1 MKILTVSVLAWM
13 LCLTTARVATAQK
26 ILQLVQVENDSSYV
40 EDHTEDLTLRLFG
53 SRKYTYYD
61 MKDRGLKEEVLY
73 RPNSANN
80 VGFGVNYKFI
90 GLNFAFNLPF
100 INNDNEKYG
109 KTKFLDL
116 QAHLYLRKLVVDFYG
131 QYYKGYYEA
140 AATRRISNAFPR
152 KAVSLRPD
160 MLNTDLG
167 LHVQY
172 IFNDKR
178 FSYRAAF
185 MQNEYQ
191 KKSAGSFLLGGEVFT
206 WQLRGDSALVPH
218 DLNVPGFF
226 GDLPFRGTHTVSFAV
241 NGGYAYTLVL
251 ARYFFVTAS
260 VSAGAG
266 LNHTKLRY
274 SDGRPSTAGWGWAFN
289 NTIRLAAGYN
299 SSYYYFGLH
308 YTDMLTRSD
317 APVPRAHQI
326 FGTGNLRISIAR
338 RLALKKPI
346 F

>member
-1 MKILTVSVLAWM
+1 MPVVWLLVCVALP
-13 LCLTTARVATAQK
+13 RVATAQK
-26 ILQLVQVENDSSYV
+26 ILQLIRVENDSNYV

-73 RPNSANN
+73 RPNANNN
-80 VGFGVNYKFI
+80 VGFGFNYKFI
-90 GLNFAFNLPF
+90 GVNFAFNLPF
-100 INNDNEKYG
+100 INDDDDKYG
-109 KTKFLDL
+109 KTKYLDL

-140 AATRRISNAFPR
+140 VRVKRISNVFARNPI
-152 KAVSLRPD
+152 SLRPD
-160 MLNTDLG
+160 IMNTDLG

-206 WQLRGDSALVPH
+206 WQLRGDSALIPH
-218 DLNVPGFF
+218 NFNAPGFF
-226 GDLPFRGTHTVSFAV
+226 NDDPFRGTRTVSFAA
-241 NGGYAYTLVL
+241 NAGYAYTLVL
-251 ARYFFVTAS
+251 AKYFFVTAS
-260 VSAGAG
+260 LSAGAG
-266 LNHTKLRY
+266 LNHTLLRY
-274 SDGRPSTAGWGWAFN
+274 SDGRPSTKGWGWQFN
-289 NTIRLAAGYN
+289 NTVRLAAGYN
-299 SSYYYFGLH
+299 SSYYYVGLH
-308 YTDMLTRSD
+308 YTDMITRSD
-317 APVPRAHQI
+317 APLPRAHQI
-326 FGTGNLRISIAR
+326 FGTGNLRFSIVR

>member
-1 MKILTVSVLAWM
+1 MKILPVCVIVWM
-13 LCLTTARVATAQK
+13 LCMITAREATAQK
-26 ILQLVQVENDSSYV
+26 ILQLVQVENDSSYI

-61 MKDRGLKEEVLY
+61 MIDRGLKEEVLY
-73 RPNSANN
+73 RPNSASN
-80 VGFGVNYKFI
+80 VGFGLNYKFI
-90 GLNFAFNLPF
+90 GVNFAFNFPF
-100 INNDNEKYG
+100 INNDNERYG

-140 AATRRISNAFPR
+140 VQTRSISNAFPR
-152 KAVSLRPD
+152 RAVSLRPD
-160 MLNTDLG
+160 ILNTDLG

-172 IFNDKR
+172 IFNGKR

-218 DLNVPGFF
+218 DYHTPGFF
-226 GDLPFRGTHTVSFAV
+226 GDLPFKGTGTVSLAV

-251 ARYFFVTAS
+251 AKYFFVTAS

-266 LNHTKLRY
+266 LNHTRLRY
-274 SDGRPSTAGWGWAFN
+274 SDGRPSTVGWGWAFN

-299 SSYYYFGLH
+299 SSYYYIGLH
-308 YTDMLTRSD
+308 YTDMITRSD
-317 APVPRAHQI
+317 APVPRAHQV
-326 FGTGNLRISIAR
+326 FGTGNLRFSVAR

>member
-1 MKILTVSVLAWM
+1 MKVVPTVLLMVCM
-13 LCLTTARVATAQK
+13 LLPCALTAQK
-26 ILQLVQVENDSSYV
+26 ILQLVQVENDGNYV

-61 MKDRGLKEEVLY
+61 MKDRGLKEDVLY
-73 RPNSANN
+73 RPNTANN
-80 VGFGVNYKFI
+80 VGFGLNYKFI
-90 GLNFAFNLPF
+90 GVNFAFNLPF

-140 AATRRISNAFPR
+140 ERTRKISNAFVRNP
-152 KAVSLRPD
+152 VWLRPD

-206 WQLRGDSALVPH
+206 WQLRGDSALIPR
-218 DLNVPGFF
+218 DIKTPGFLN
-226 GDLPFRGTHTVSFAV
+226 GDPFTGTRTVSVAA
-241 NGGYAYTLVL
+241 NAGYAYTLVL
-251 ARYFFVTAS
+251 AKYFFITGS
-260 VSAGAG
+260 ISAGAG
-266 LNHTKLRY
+266 LNHTLLRY
-274 SDGRPSTAGWGWAFN
+274 NDGRPSAKGWGWAFN
-289 NTIRLAAGYN
+289 NTIRFAAGYN
-299 SSYYYFGLH
+299 SSYYYVGLH
-308 YTDMLTRSD
+308 YTDMMTRSD
-317 APVPRAHQI
+317 APLPRAHQV
-326 FGTGNLRISIAR
+326 FGTGNLRFSIAR
-338 RLALKKPI
+338 RLALKKP
-346 F
+346 FF